1 MRKLLI
7 VVIFAILSIVSYA
20 EDGKWSHMM
29 DTVGYD
35 MNNEEIPV
43 EIGILDDEILV
54 IKFPCGYPE
63 EITEIMLDNEC
74 LEFIHKGS
82 SFYIK
87 ITTKQLYK
95 MLHKPCTL
103 SMDMVWEI
111 CLNW

>member
-1 MRKLLI
+1 MKKLLI
-7 VVIFAILSIVSYA
+7 VGIFVILSIVSYA

-35 MNNEEIPV
+35 MNNEEIPG

-54 IKFPCGYPE
+54 INVPCGYPE
-63 EITEIMLDNEC
+63 EITEIMLDNES

-87 ITTKQLYK
+87 INNKQLYK
-95 MLHKPCTL
+95 ILHKPCTL
-103 SMDMVWEI
+103 SMNMVWEI
-111 CLNW
+111 CVN

>member
-1 MRKLLI
+1 MKKLLI
-7 VVIFAILSIVSYA
+7 VGIFVILSMLSYA

-54 IKFPCGYPE
+54 INFPCGYPE
-63 EITEIMLDNEC
+63 EITEIMLDNES
-74 LEFIHKGS
+74 LEFIHKDN

-95 MLHKPCTL
+95 ILHKPCTL

-111 CLNW
+111 CVN